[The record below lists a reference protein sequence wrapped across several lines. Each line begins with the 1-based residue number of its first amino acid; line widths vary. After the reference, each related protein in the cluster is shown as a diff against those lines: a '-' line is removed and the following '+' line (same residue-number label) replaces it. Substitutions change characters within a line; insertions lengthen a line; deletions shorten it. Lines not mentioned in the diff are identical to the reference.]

1 MTRVRFA
8 PSPTGTIHIGNTRTA
23 LLNYLHAKK
32 VDGTFI
38 LRIED
43 TDLERNIEGAEA
55 KIIED
60 LNWLG
65 IYEDEGTV
73 AGGDKAPYRDSEII
87 ASGLYEEI
95 IADLMSKGYLYECFV
110 SQEELDIMR
119 KIQTSQGKAPKYDNR
134 HRNLTQEEKDAFIAE
149 GRKHVL
155 RFKMPEKNIVWE
167 DLVRG
172 TVKFHTSNLGG
183 DPVVVRSNGIPVFA
197 LANAIND
204 ELHKVSLV
212 IRGED
217 HTANTAQQMA
227 IYEALGYDIPQ
238 MAHVPML
245 MDTDGSKLSKRLGS
259 LGIRDLKAL
268 GYLPQAITGFLASL
282 GMGSDAPVAA
292 KIETLAE
299 KFELTKISRN
309 AAKFDIEQVKKLNS
323 QYIQTLNYTEVKP
336 HLDGFMPENEL
347 SEEKLALFWEAIKKN
362 ITLLSDLEA
371 EFNSCFNQKG
381 DEVLSDEDKDF
392 AKQALEALPKVFD
405 ETTWKTLTTTL
416 KEQTG
421 RKGKQLFM
429 PLRIAITGFAH
440 GPEMG
445 PLLNLMGKDIV
456 KSRIE
461 DSIK

>member
-32 VDGTFI
+32 TGGTFI

-43 TDLERNIEGAEA
+43 TDLERNVEGAEA

-73 AGGDKAPYRDSEII
+73 AGGSHAPYRDSEII
-87 ASGLYEEI
+87 ASGVYEEV
-95 IADLMSKGYLYECFV
+95 IADLMAKDYLYECFV

-134 HRNLTQEEKDAFIAE
+134 HRNLSTEEKQAFIAE
-149 GRKHVL
+149 GRKPVL
-155 RFKMPEKNIVWE
+155 RFKMPEKEIGWTDV
-167 DLVRG
+167 VRG
-172 TVKFHTSNLGG
+172 EVKFHTSNLGG

-227 IYEALGYDIPQ
+227 IYDALGYDVPQ

-259 LGIRDLKAL
+259 LGIRDLRAQ

-282 GMGSDAPVAA
+282 GMGSDAPVAS
-292 KIETLAE
+292 EMDELASR
-299 KFELTKISRN
+299 FELTKISRN
-309 AAKFDIEQVKKLNS
+309 AAKFDIEQVKRLNA
-323 QYIQTLNYTEVKP
+323 QFIQTLSYEQVKP
-336 HLDGFMPENEL
+336 YLKGFMPETDM
-347 SEEKLALFWEAIKKN
+347 SEEKLALFWEAVKKN
-362 ITLLSDLEA
+362 IALLSDLNTEY
-371 EFNSCFNQKG
+371 NKCFNEKG
-381 DEVLSDEDKDF
+381 EEVVAEEDKELI
-392 AKQALEALPKVFD
+392 KQALEVLPEQFD
-405 ETTWKTLTTTL
+405 ETH
-416 KEQTG
+416 
-421 RKGKQLFM
+421 GKL
-429 PLRIAITGFAH
+429 
-440 GPEMG
+440 
-445 PLLNLMGKDIV
+445 
-456 KSRIE
+456 
-461 DSIK
+461 